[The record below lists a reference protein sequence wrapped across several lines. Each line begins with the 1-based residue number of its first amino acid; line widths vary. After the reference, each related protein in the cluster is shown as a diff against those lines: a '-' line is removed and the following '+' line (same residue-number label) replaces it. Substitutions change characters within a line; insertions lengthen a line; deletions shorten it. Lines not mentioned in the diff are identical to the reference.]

1 MPASQEQIKCW
12 GADGVD
18 VEETHHEH
26 LRPSDWTSGLSEV
39 VVAVPSGKDG
49 LLVAAVADL

>member
-1 MPASQEQIKCW
+1 M
-12 GADGVD
+12 
-18 VEETHHEH
+18 EETHHEH

-49 LLVAAVADL
+49 LLVAAVADP